1 MAVAKFGLKLYQVN
15 FGSSAIKINIKEGD
29 TAVVSDLEIT
39 SRDITAPQEVVWT
52 GTADYLEKKNFTVEV
67 TNDSDADVSGW
78 IGAAAKGHLLQ
89 FSDGNWYEG
98 PWRGDLSTDDSDAK
112 ILNADDPYPIGRT
125 GGPSGSV
132 ASGIIELDRPADHYK
147 NTTSAQQAAG
157 APAQITKYL
166 VKAADGNT
174 LNWEDSTQNSA
185 SEDSNTYEIHVVNR
199 FLSPV

>member
-15 FGSSAIKINIKEGD
+15 FGSAAIKINIKEGD

-39 SRDITAPQEVVWT
+39 SRDSTVPQEVVWD
-52 GTADYLEKKNFTVEV
+52 GTASLGDTKTFTVEV

-78 IGAAAKGHLLQ
+78 IGAAGLGYLIQ
-89 FSDGNWYEG
+89 YTDGNWYQG

-125 GGPSGSV
+125 GGPSGSL
-132 ASGIIELDRPADHYK
+132 ASGIIEIDRAEADYK
-147 NTTSAQQAAG
+147 TTTSAMQSAG

-174 LNWEDSTQNSA
+174 LNWEDSDQNSET
-185 SEDSNTYEIHVVNR
+185 EDSNSYAIVVNEM